1 MYRDACA
8 AVEPL
13 PSAASDVPIQVM
25 AVRRLP
31 VHGVCSA
38 LGSQVTEDVTTSTS
52 DDGVEFAGETALIA
66 DGVMRRW
73 TSIQAVYTSTS
84 IQTYETT
91 RVSMSHG
98 VQLYASCRIRWIIRK
113 YINTIDSTK
122 FRIRVRVGI
131 KVSS

>member
-1 MYRDACA
+1 MMARWFADGVTAAMTLLRSAKVSASLQSSEPAYMYRDACT

-31 VHGVCSA
+31 VQGVCSA

-73 TSIQAVYTSTS
+73 PSIPAVYTAGSS
-84 IQTYETT
+84 P
-91 RVSMSHG
+91 
-98 VQLYASCRIRWIIRK
+98 ASL
-113 YINTIDSTK
+113 T
-122 FRIRVRVGI
+122 
-131 KVSS
+131 